1 MSLQISA
8 LLSVLLKIGGVALV
22 FNEVRGLILAGPV
35 IYAMYHSGG
44 SFMAIWVGVCSLAG
58 IALSVIVPL
67 FLARKLERRLR
78 PVKA

>member
-1 MSLQISA
+1 MSLQLSA

-35 IYAMYHSGG
+35 IYAMYQSGG
-44 SFMAIWVGVCSLAG
+44 SLMAIWVGICSLGG

-67 FLARKLERRLR
+67 VLARKLERKLQA
-78 PVKA
+78 VKA